1 MIKKRN
7 WLIFMFVSGANIMSN
22 LMVNESLINKKAAV
36 LKRLFSITNQTYYT
50 FSIEYL
56 VIKSI
61 AVSTILELPKN
72 KGVR

>member
-1 MIKKRN
+1 
-7 WLIFMFVSGANIMSN
+7 
-22 LMVNESLINKKAAV
+22 MVNESLINKKAAV